1 MKYCYRSNENNSKS
15 NRGVLPFSQRRKIWD
30 KYRTKARK
38 QKTNNLNSDIV
49 VGSQVC
55 MKNSPLYQPGAI
67 GMLIVLKASKYVL
80 IYHIYFNRYN
90 FIWW

>member
-1 MKYCYRSNENNSKS
+1 MVYP
-15 NRGVLPFSQRRKIWD
+15 RGVLPFNQRRKIWD

-38 QKTNNLNSDIV
+38 QKTNNLNSDII

-67 GMLIVLKASKYVL
+67 GMLKIL
-80 IYHIYFNRYN
+80 IFN
-90 FIWW
+90 

>member
-1 MKYCYRSNENNSKS
+1 M
-15 NRGVLPFSQRRKIWD
+15 LPFNQRRKVWE

-55 MKNSPLYQPGAI
+55 MKNSPFYQPGAI
-67 GMLIVLKASKYVL
+67 GMFENYFCFVN
-80 IYHIYFNRYN
+80 IYLLLF
-90 FIWW
+90 

>member
-1 MKYCYRSNENNSKS
+1 M
-15 NRGVLPFSQRRKIWD
+15 LPFNQRRKIWD

-38 QKTNNLNSDIV
+38 QKTNHLNSDIV

-67 GMLIVLKASKYVL
+67 GMFKLKFYNLQYIVNVYSKIKKFLEFNLI
-80 IYHIYFNRYN
+80 F
-90 FIWW
+90 FI